1 MPDGKAT
8 MAVITAGRTAVIMA
22 GTRAES
28 AVGTT
33 IITTA
38 LIAVRGTGITVTKII
53 IRTTVT
59 RRIILIITTETI
71 TASDQRS

>member
-22 GTRAES
+22 GTTVAN
-28 AVGTT
+28 AAGTAT
-33 IITTA
+33 ITTA
-38 LIAVRGTGITVTKII
+38 IIAGRGTGITVTKII